1 MTKSR
6 RATTLSRLLLAAATG
21 ACLTTACGVLPG
33 SSGDSGGTLTVM
45 TFAPMGTKA
54 TNMPGM
60 PGMAKAYER
69 WINAN
74 GGIKGRKLRVL
85 TCNEKNT
92 ATGAADC
99 AREAITKKAVAV
111 VGSYS
116 QHGRAFMAPLE
127 AEGIPFIGGY
137 GVSAEEFQS
146 TLSYPV
152 NGGQPALLA
161 GAGHQL
167 GKACAQVSLV
177 RPDTLAGDTMPV
189 LLNAGL
195 KANNSPE
202 ASDIRAAEDAADLM
216 PQAREALAGA
226 GPGGSGGS
234 GGSSG
239 AGGTGTKDTGAGTAT
254 PAAKGDGTSKA
265 TASPGPSGSAAA
277 SSSPSAP
284 SSATAAKGS
293 SSSKSCVT
301 AVLGART
308 ETFFDAFRR
317 ADTTHRNP
325 QISSVLGSVSQALV
339 DRTGGKESPFEGAY
353 VTSWYPVS
361 TDPLWAPMR
370 KVISDEA
377 FGDNTVEA
385 DDSGAQTT
393 WIAYTVLNQVVQKFK
408 DGEDVTAR
416 KVARMLN
423 ETSGIS
429 TGNLTPQLSWRYQD
443 MRAVAGFPRLVNGR
457 VSFQVVQQGRLVA
470 QLGEQDVDMTAV
482 LESAPRSA

>member
-1 MTKSR
+1 MTTCR
-6 RATTLSRLLLAAATG
+6 RATTVIRLLVAAATG

-33 SSGDSGGTLTVM
+33 DRGDSGGTLTVM

-69 WINAN
+69 WVNAN

-99 AREAITKKAVAV
+99 AREAVTKKAVAV

-116 QHGRAFMAPLE
+116 QYGRAFMAPLE

-137 GVSAEEFQS
+137 GVSPEEFQS

-167 GKACAQVSLV
+167 GRACSQVSLV

-216 PQAREALAGA
+216 PQAREALADVSPAGGGGAASGGGTARATA
-226 GPGGSGGS
+226 GPG
-234 GGSSG
+234 
-239 AGGTGTKDTGAGTAT
+239 
-254 PAAKGDGTSKA
+254 P
-265 TASPGPSGSAAA
+265 SAAA
-277 SSSPSAP
+277 SGSAKGAAAP
-284 SSATAAKGS
+284 SSS
-293 SSSKSCVT
+293 SAKSCVT
-301 AVLGART
+301 AVLGERT

-317 ADTTHRNP
+317 ADSALHRNP

-370 KVISDEA
+370 KVISDDA

-393 WIAYTVLNQVVQKFK
+393 WIAYTVLSQVVQKFPA
-408 DGEDVTAR
+408 DEQITGR
-416 KVARMLN
+416 KLTRMLN
-423 ETSGIS
+423 ASSGVS
-429 TGNLTPQLSWRYQD
+429 TGNLTPQLSWRYED

-470 QLGEQDVDMTAV
+470 QLGEQDVDMTSV

>member
-1 MTKSR
+1 MTKCR
-6 RATTLSRLLLAAATG
+6 RATTLIRLLLAAATG

-33 SSGDSGGTLTVM
+33 NSGGSGDTLTVM

-116 QHGRAFMAPLE
+116 QYGRAFMAPLE

-137 GVSAEEFQS
+137 GVTAEEFQS

-195 KANNSPE
+195 KANNAPE

-216 PQAREALAGA
+216 PQAREALADTA
-226 GPGGSGGS
+226 PGGSGG
-234 GGSSG
+234 GGSKAS
-239 AGGTGTKDTGAGTAT
+239 TT
-254 PAAKGDGTSKA
+254 PS
-265 TASPGPSGSAAA
+265 PSGSPSASPTAKPSPSPSPSP
-277 SSSPSAP
+277 SSSSA
-284 SSATAAKGS
+284 
-293 SSSKSCVT
+293 SKSCVT
-301 AVLGART
+301 AVLGERT

-317 ADTTHRNP
+317 ADSTHRNP
-325 QISSVLGSVSQALV
+325 QISSVLGSVSQTLV
-339 DRTGGKESPFEGAY
+339 DRTGGKESPFEGAL

-377 FGDNTVEA
+377 FGDDTVEA

-393 WIAYTVLNQVVQKFK
+393 WIAYTVFNQIVQKFK
-408 DGEDVTAR
+408 EGEEVTAR
-416 KVARMLN
+416 KVARTLN
-423 ETSGIS
+423 EASGIA
-429 TGNLTPQLSWRYQD
+429 TGNLTPDLSWRYQD

-470 QLGEQDVDMTAV
+470 QPGEKDQDMTPV

>member
-1 MTKSR
+1 MTNCR
-6 RATTLSRLLLAAATG
+6 RATIFSRLLLASAMS
-21 ACLTTACGVLPG
+21 ACLTTGCGVLPG
-33 SSGDSGGTLTVM
+33 GSGDSGGTLTVM

-69 WINAN
+69 WVNSK
-74 GGIKGRKLRVL
+74 GGIHGRKLRVL

-92 ATGAADC
+92 PTGAADC
-99 AREAITKKAVAV
+99 ARQAIEEKAVAV

-167 GKACAQVSLV
+167 GKACSQVSLV
-177 RPDTLAGDTMPV
+177 RPDTLAGDSMPI

-195 KANNSPE
+195 RANKMGD
-202 ASDIRAAEDAADLM
+202 ASDIRAAEDSADFT
-216 PQAREALAGA
+216 PQAREALADGA
-226 GPGGSGGS
+226 AGSTGGS
-234 GGSSG
+234 
-239 AGGTGTKDTGAGTAT
+239 TKD
-254 PAAKGDGTSKA
+254 PKEPKDPK
-265 TASPGPSGSAAA
+265 GSATG
-277 SSSPSAP
+277 
-284 SSATAAKGS
+284 TAAKEGRP
-293 SSSKSCVT
+293 CVT
-301 AVLGART
+301 AVLGERT

-317 ADTTHRNP
+317 LDTQHRNP
-325 QISSVLGSVSQALV
+325 QIASVLGSVSQGLV

-361 TDPLWAPMR
+361 TNPLWEPMR
-370 KVISDEA
+370 KVISEQA
-377 FGDNTVEA
+377 FGDDTVDP

-393 WIAYTVLNQVVQKFK
+393 WIAYTVLDQLVQRFK
-408 DGEDVTAR
+408 DDEQITAR
-416 KVARMLN
+416 KLTRALN
-423 ETSGIS
+423 QSESVKTAG
-429 TGNLTPQLSWRYQD
+429 LTPDLSWRYQD

-457 VSFQVVQQGRLVA
+457 VSFQVVQAGRLVE
-470 QLGEQDVDMTAV
+470 QPGEQPQDMTPT
-482 LESAPRSA
+482 LEQTPRSA